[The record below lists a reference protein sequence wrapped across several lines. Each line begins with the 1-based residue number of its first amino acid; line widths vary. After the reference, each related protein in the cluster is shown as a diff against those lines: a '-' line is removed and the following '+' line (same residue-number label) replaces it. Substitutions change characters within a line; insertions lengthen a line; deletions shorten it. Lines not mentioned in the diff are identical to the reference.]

1 MSFLFV
7 SFWRAQSIRRSA
19 DAWRELFQ
27 WQSRAQESRSIW
39 QGFLKWLKTID
50 LGEERRIPRVSCGEC
65 VTVYECR
72 RYRRLGNAVLPGPHH
87 LRQGERRCR
96 HMMRKQIAIS
106 ASAEVNH
113 GHVIFGVMPPINRA
127 GLRRRQLSIN
137 RRYAMTHDRGKNDE
151 PHGKKAKPGDHS
163 ITATSGH
170 DGGHRGSD
178 GILTETRNADDTGKT
193 GGATRHLIAS
203 LMCVN
208 TRSVGPIRQRNEV

>member
-1 MSFLFV
+1 
-7 SFWRAQSIRRSA
+7 
-19 DAWRELFQ
+19 
-27 WQSRAQESRSIW
+27 
-39 QGFLKWLKTID
+39 
-50 LGEERRIPRVSCGEC
+50 
-65 VTVYECR
+65 
-72 RYRRLGNAVLPGPHH
+72 
-87 LRQGERRCR
+87 
-96 HMMRKQIAIS
+96 MMRKQIAIS